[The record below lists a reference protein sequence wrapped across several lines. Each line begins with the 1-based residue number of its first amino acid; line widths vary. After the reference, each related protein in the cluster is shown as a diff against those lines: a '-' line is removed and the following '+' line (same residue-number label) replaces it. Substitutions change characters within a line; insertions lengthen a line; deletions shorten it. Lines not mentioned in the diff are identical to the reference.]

1 LDNLATLLCSNDLPF
16 AQVSYLF
23 EVANMAFV
31 VVQFWGPLPTINE
44 VFMGDTSSTPQP
56 PGDFTNVPQG
66 TRSNGSQPSSQGPY
80 SENETRRGPQPLSAQ
95 SSQIGYPQMQA
106 YSSQQHIQY
115 PRPEIFNMAAIGNAL
130 PDLAYQGYGQVS
142 SQRYPQS
149 PASPG
154 VLYQLQNVP
163 QYTGAPNI
171 SPSPA
176 TYNMTHPAQYQGMYG
191 AGHAG
196 SAQQLSSGTAA
207 GNQFYHNQGF
217 EGQQQQQGSPYLV
230 QPSQYASQGQIYGG
244 SPSQYGMRSSFSGDS
259 RLPGQQRPN
268 EYLVASAGG
277 SNGRSGS
284 IGTYE
289 STSSTTRLVT
299 RLIC

>member
-1 LDNLATLLCSNDLPF
+1 
-16 AQVSYLF
+16 
-23 EVANMAFV
+23 
-31 VVQFWGPLPTINE
+31 
-44 VFMGDTSSTPQP
+44 
-56 PGDFTNVPQG
+56 
-66 TRSNGSQPSSQGPY
+66 
-80 SENETRRGPQPLSAQ
+80 
-95 SSQIGYPQMQA
+95 MQA

-115 PRPEIFNMAAIGNAL
+115 PRPEGFNMAALGNAL

-154 VLYQLQNVP
+154 ILYQLQNVP

-171 SPSPA
+171 SPSLA

-196 SAQQLSSGTAA
+196 SAQQLSSDTAA

-217 EGQQQQQGSPYLV
+217 EGQQQQQGSPYLM